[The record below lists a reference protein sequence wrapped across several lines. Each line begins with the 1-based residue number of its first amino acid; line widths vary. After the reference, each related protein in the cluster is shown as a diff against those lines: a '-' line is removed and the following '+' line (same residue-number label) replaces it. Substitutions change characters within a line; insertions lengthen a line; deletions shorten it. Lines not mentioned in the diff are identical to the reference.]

1 MGSGLRT
8 LMLACEVLG
17 VWLALA
23 ALGHCLKDGPR
34 VPSSCSPRN
43 GLIQDDEGSGVER
56 PCAGLCLSVSVSVF
70 QTLSLRFSMCDIL
83 CLCVYNSVHLSRCL
97 SPSIS
102 VSIFVCLYFGLYLY
116 VSVSLTL
123 YLCLSLSDFV
133 SVSLSLSDSV
143 SL

>member
-17 VWLALA
+17 VCLAPA

-43 GLIQDDEGSGVER
+43 GLIQGDEGSRVER

-70 QTLSLRFSMCDIL
+70 QTLSLRFSMCDVL

-102 VSIFVCLYFGLYLY
+102 VSIFVCL
-116 VSVSLTL
+116 SVFRSLSV
-123 YLCLSLSDFV
+123 YICLSDFI
-133 SVSLSLSDSV
+133 SLSLS
-143 SL
+143 L

>member
-102 VSIFVCLYFGLYLY
+102 VSIFVCL
-116 VSVSLTL
+116 SVFRSLSV
-123 YLCLSLSDFV
+123 CICLSDFI
-133 SVSLSLSDSV
+133 SLSLS
-143 SL
+143 L